1 MVTIIANINGYE
13 TPINIP
19 TEQLSLLSPLSVTG
33 DMNDYTIDYGNGL
46 VERGGLVT
54 LTTSVEKDGYR
65 ETATTVRLPFVILDA
80 DATALNI
87 VESVNTVYGENAF
100 VRVNG
105 NELGIYGSFIGT
117 QHKQMQIKWRAKGY
131 ISNAQPV
138 PREVEIEDEE

>member
-1 MVTIIANINGYE
+1 MASIIAYINGNE
-13 TPINIP
+13 TQIDIP
-19 TEQLSLLSPLSVTG
+19 TEHISSLSPLSVTG

-46 VERGGLVT
+46 MERGGLVT
-54 LTTSVEKDGYR
+54 LTTTVEKDGYH
-65 ETATTVRLPFVILDA
+65 EAATSLQLPFVILDA

-105 NELGIYGSFIGT
+105 NELGIYGSFIGS

-131 ISNAQPV
+131 V
-138 PREVEIEDEE
+138 PYVQADMS